1 MSIESLERDDLS
13 AYVIAGVPRS
23 FKRDLQQLV
32 KERAGEEA
40 DVVQL
45 DEAMTE
51 WLVAQLLDDKRPG
64 RSRTPASKAL
74 WRAYS
79 ALSAAR
85 FHLEDSSSEEERV
98 RELRRKVE
106 ELWREV
112 SPMFEEAS
120 GAEGEQEPGAEG
132 G

>member
-1 MSIESLERDDLS
+1 
-13 AYVIAGVPRS
+13 VIAGVPRS

-32 KERAGEEA
+32 KERAGEGG

-51 WLVAQLLDDKRPG
+51 WLVAQLLDDKRPA
-64 RSRTPASKAL
+64 RTRTSASKAL

-85 FHLEDSSSEEERV
+85 FHLENDSAEEERV

-112 SPMFEEAS
+112 SPMFEETGDGDPEEDTGS
-120 GAEGEQEPGAEG
+120 GSG
-132 G
+132 GG

>member
-1 MSIESLERDDLS
+1 LSIESLERDDLS

-32 KERAGEEA
+32 RERAGEEG

-51 WLVAQLLDDKRPG
+51 WLVAQLLDEKRPS
-64 RSRTPASKAL
+64 RSRTPASRAL

-85 FHLEDSSSEEERV
+85 FHLEDDSSEEGRV
-98 RELRRKVE
+98 RELRLRVE
-106 ELWREV
+106 ELWREL
-112 SPMFEEAS
+112 SPMFED
-120 GAEGEQEPGAEG
+120 EGEPEGGAEG

>member
-1 MSIESLERDDLS
+1 LSAESLERDDLS

-32 KERAGEEA
+32 KERAGEGG

-51 WLVAQLLDDKRPG
+51 WLVAQLLDDKRPA
-64 RSRTPASKAL
+64 RTRTPASKAL

-85 FHLEDSSSEEERV
+85 FHLEDDSAEEERV

-106 ELWREV
+106 ELWREI
-112 SPMFEEAS
+112 SPMFE
-120 GAEGEQEPGAEG
+120 AEG
-132 G
+132 GTEGESG